1 MSKNSY
7 GIIGLG
13 VMGRN
18 LLYNI
23 ADNGFSIIGFDLDD
37 EKTRSVEA
45 EKQEGQVVETTNDL
59 ADFVQK
65 LETPRKVVVMV
76 PAGQAVDAVLG
87 NLSGLLE
94 KGDIV
99 IDGGNSYFKDTNRRV
114 QQSNALGINF
124 MGMGV
129 SGGEQGARRGPSIMP
144 GGNEDAYHHVK
155 PMLEAISAKVGTEPC
170 TAYMGKDAAGHY
182 VKMVHNGIEYALMQ
196 LISEAYQLL
205 KSNGF
210 SNDEMSAIFAQ
221 WNEGKLSSYL
231 IEITRDILKKKDDL
245 TEGSLVDVILDKAG
259 SKGTGKWTSQ
269 EAMDIGVAIPTIDT
283 AVTARIL
290 SSYKEERVK
299 ASQIYSK
306 ENAASVSADSQVLI
320 KQVEEALYV
329 GVIVS
334 YAQGLSLLAKASK
347 EYAMDIPLQNVVKI
361 WRGGCIIRSVLL
373 EEFYQVYSKDSSISN
388 ILLDEAIAGLIKTNV
403 QALRKMVAYAA
414 ENGIALAGLQSV
426 LAYFDAYSTAYL
438 PINVV
443 QAQRDFFGAHTYQRT
458 DREGVFHTHWEE
470 IAE

>member
-23 ADNGFSIIGFDLDD
+23 ADNGFSIIGFDLDA

-45 EKQEGQVVETTNDL
+45 EKQEGQVVQTTNDL

-76 PAGQAVDAVLG
+76 PAGQTVDAVLG

-182 VKMVHNGIEYALMQ
+182 VKMVHNGIEYAIMQ

-306 ENAASVSADSQVLI
+306 ENSTNVSAYSQALI
-320 KQVEEALYV
+320 QQVEDALYV

-373 EEFYQVYSKDSSISN
+373 EEFYQVYSKDPSVSN

-403 QALRKMVAYAA
+403 PALRKMVAYAA

>member
-1 MSKNSY
+1 MNKNSY

-23 ADNGFSIIGFDLDD
+23 ADNGFSIIGFDLDA
-37 EKTRSVEA
+37 EKTRSVDQ
-45 EKQEGQVVETTNDL
+45 EKTEGQSVQTTNDL

-129 SGGEQGARRGPSIMP
+129 SGGEQGARKGPSIMP

-182 VKMVHNGIEYALMQ
+182 VKMVHNGIEYAIMQ

-205 KSNGF
+205 KSNGC

-299 ASQIYSK
+299 ASEIYPK
-306 ENAASVSADSQVLI
+306 KNTAGAAADNQALI
-320 KQVEEALYV
+320 KQVEDALYV

-373 EEFYQVYSKDSSISN
+373 AEFYQVYSKDPSISN
-388 ILLDEAIAGLIKTNV
+388 ILLDEVIAGLIKANV
-403 QALRKMVAYAA
+403 PALRKMVAYAA

-458 DREGVFHTHWEE
+458 DREGVFHTHWEDT
-470 IAE
+470 AE